1 MSSLTVCEVRRDAV
15 SLRVATALFRHAVAW
30 GIWVALSLVALA
42 FHPTTGILLFAA
54 SIPFAFIATAL
65 SATVAAVGRI
75 GTTAWLACVAVS
87 WLLTAPLTNG
97 YENALDRFDP
107 TVAAPAPAEFYWQY
121 WPWALPTALIHAAVG
136 VYFSR
141 RASRTA
147 A

>member
-15 SLRVATALFRHAVAW
+15 SLRVATVVFRHAVAW
-30 GIWVALSLVALA
+30 GLWVVLALVALA
-42 FHPTTGILLFAA
+42 FHPTAGILLLAA
-54 SIPFAFIATAL
+54 SFPFAVIATVL
-65 SATVAAVGRI
+65 SAAVAAVGRI
-75 GTTAWLACVAVS
+75 GATAWLACVAAS
-87 WLLTAPLTNG
+87 WLLTAPLTQG

-107 TVAAPAPAEFYWQY
+107 TIAGSAPAEFSWQY
-121 WPWALPTALIHAAVG
+121 WPWALPAALIHAAVG

>member
-15 SLRVATALFRHAVAW
+15 SLRVATVLFRHAVAW
-30 GIWVALSLVALA
+30 GIWVVLSLVALA
-42 FHPTTGILLFAA
+42 FHPTAGILLLAA
-54 SIPFAFIATAL
+54 SFPFAFIAAAL
-65 SATVAAVGRI
+65 SAAAAAVGRI
-75 GTTAWLACVAVS
+75 GATAWLACVAAS

-121 WPWALPTALIHAAVG
+121 WPWALPATLIHAAVG

-141 RASRTA
+141 RASSTA